1 MKNFYKIL
9 FFAALSVLVAGC
21 GEKGPDGP
29 DGIEVSGVTLSE
41 NSLSIIKGGM
51 SRLSYTVEPEDA
63 EVSSVSWE
71 SSDPAVASVDGNGL
85 VTAVEIGQCSVI
97 LTVDGIEAECSV
109 SVLGAPVESI
119 SVSPET
125 AQIEIGE
132 ELQLTATIL
141 PEEAASANVSSTA

>member
-63 EVSSVSWE
+63 EVSSVLMSLLYRMSRIPGHALQGCRQGPRCTGHVGPE
-71 SSDPAVASVDGNGL
+71 L
-85 VTAVEIGQCSVI
+85 VEDLRPVPQVSYPFPVRGYGR
-97 LTVDGIEAECSV
+97 LEAC
-109 SVLGAPVESI
+109 
-119 SVSPET
+119 
-125 AQIEIGE
+125 
-132 ELQLTATIL
+132 L
-141 PEEAASANVSSTA
+141 PGG

>member
-85 VTAVEIGQCSVI
+85 VTAVEIGS
-97 LTVDGIEAECSV
+97 LMGISDRMVRKHIALLRNAHIIYRHGSNK
-109 SVLGAPVESI
+109 SGYWRLLD
-119 SVSPET
+119 
-125 AQIEIGE
+125 E
-132 ELQLTATIL
+132 E
-141 PEEAASANVSSTA
+141 E